1 MKKLSINQV
10 RDVAHLA
17 RLTLKEEEVMKYQK
31 ELGQILTE
39 IEKINQAEVSE
50 DEEMLICPT
59 TNENFYNSDEVKD
72 MITREDAFSNSKNSN
87 GMYIVVPKVVNE

>member
-1 MKKLSINQV
+1 MTKLSIKQV

-17 RLTLKEEEVMKYQK
+17 RLTLREQDIMKYQK

-39 IEKINQAEVSE
+39 IDKINQAEVKE

-72 MITREDAFSNSKNSN
+72 MVTKEDVFSNSKNSN